1 MRTARC
7 WAASPPPACGRAS
20 PIACACSA
28 CRWPIRCSIPT
39 RSTSSA
45 MDAIFSAFAVL
56 LFAAVIL
63 MIEGAWLWWS
73 GAHGGGARRI
83 SRRLRLMAARG
94 ERGGERIDIL
104 KQRSYSRNPAL
115 EKILRRFKHLA
126 SLDRLLLR
134 AGVRWSVAQ
143 FLGCVLALLAPALM
157 LPAMLNLPALAAT
170 GMLAII
176 LSLPW
181 ALLMRTRR
189 ARLVKL
195 EEQLPEAADFL
206 GRALRAGHSFANV
219 MQMVGEEMPE
229 PIAGEFKFAYEEIN
243 YGVPM
248 NEALHNLATRV
259 PLTDLRYLVIAVL
272 IQRESGG
279 NLAEI
284 LDNIGRL
291 IRARLKL
298 LGQVRVMSA
307 EGRMSAWILG
317 LMPIVILMVMS
328 VASPK
333 YISVLWTD
341 PTGLRMLWYGAAASV
356 VGVVWMRRV
365 VRIRV

>member
-1 MRTARC
+1 MDMVF
-7 WAASPPPACGRAS
+7 
-20 PIACACSA
+20 
-28 CRWPIRCSIPT
+28 
-39 RSTSSA
+39 SSF
-45 MDAIFSAFAVL
+45 MVL
-56 LFAAVIL
+56 LFAAAIL
-63 MIEGAWLWWS
+63 AFEATWLWWS
-73 GAHGGGARRI
+73 GTHGGGARRI
-83 SRRLRLMAARG
+83 AKRLRLMAGRG
-94 ERGGERIDIL
+94 DGNADKLSIL
-104 KQRSYSRNPAL
+104 KQRRYSASPAL
-115 EKILRRFKHLA
+115 DLALRRIPQTALVE
-126 SLDRLLLR
+126 RLLLQ
-134 AGVRWSVAQ
+134 AGARWTVAQ
-143 FLGCVLALLAPALM
+143 FLAGSGA
-157 LPAMLNLPALAAT
+157 ALAA
-170 GMLAII
+170 GLLVPLCWHMPIVP
-176 LSLPW
+176 SLGVP
-181 ALLMRTRR
+181 AGALLLPYGLLMRARG
-189 ARLVKL
+189 ARLHKL
-195 EEQLPEAADFL
+195 EEQLPETADFL

-219 MQMVGEEMPE
+219 LQMVGDELPD

-284 LDNIGRL
+284 LDNISRL

-317 LMPIVILMVMS
+317 LMPMVILLVMA
-328 VASPK
+328 VVSPN

-341 PTGLRMLWYGAAASV
+341 PTGLRMLWYGVAASV
-356 VGVVWMRRV
+356 VGVLWMRRV